1 MTAIY
6 LTTGA
11 PAMGGDPDSLDSY
24 ASDYDSAATSIQ
36 NAAAS
41 LLSIADDDQF
51 VSLAIDEVAAKVEE
65 ASKETA
71 QIAVRFSGAAEALAI
86 YSAALR
92 TAKAAA
98 AAATTNFEYAVGRF
112 DYWNTKAEDLAEEIR
127 SGTGDT
133 AQLTTDLTYATGR
146 RSYWQ
151 GQVTAAESSSTA
163 AFGDLD
169 DAAQKAISAIDQAMA
184 DSSLNDTF
192 GDDWSGFWEG
202 VYEWSQEYLAP
213 VFEFIMEAADLLST
227 IVGWIAFAVSILAIF
242 LPVLAPLAG
251 ALSLIAL
258 GLAALSFLAAG
269 VLTFLGKMSTNELG
283 QRGVKFAIS
292 AILSK
297 VGLGGVIGNGTKAA
311 TSAAAQALVR
321 PGPMMSTV
329 IVDVT
334 GEFMDVLLKKG
345 ISLGVNAGATAVY
358 PFTPAGQS
366 PETFLDPYPNAGGPD
381 WNVPPLPSIPTLAE
395 MGQGAQ
401 VTFPDASAIACTPTN

>member
-1 MTAIY
+1 MTALY
-6 LTTGA
+6 LTSGA
-11 PAMGGDPDSLDSY
+11 PAMGGDPDSLDIY

-41 LLSIADDDQF
+41 LLSISDDDQF
-51 VSLAIDEVAAKVEE
+51 VSLAVDEVAGKVEE

-71 QIAVRFSGAAEALAI
+71 QIAVRFSGAADALAV

-98 AAATTNFEYAVGRF
+98 ASATTNFEYAVGRF
-112 DYWNTKAEDLAEEIR
+112 DFWNTKAEDLADEIR

-146 RSYWQ
+146 RSHWQ
-151 GQVTAAESSSTA
+151 GQVSAEEANSAA
-163 AFGDLD
+163 AFSDLD
-169 DAAQKAISAIDQAMA
+169 DAAQKAITAIDQAMA

-213 VFEFIMEAADLLST
+213 VFDFIMQAADLLST
-227 IVGWIAFAVSILAIF
+227 IVGWIAFAVAILAVF

-251 ALSLIAL
+251 ILSLVAL
-258 GLAALSFLAAG
+258 GFAALSFLAAG
-269 VLTFLGKMSTNELG
+269 VLAFLGKMSMNELG

-311 TSAAAQALVR
+311 TTAVAQAIVR
-321 PGPMMSTV
+321 PGPMMSPV
-329 IVDVT
+329 IAEVV
-334 GEFMDVLLKKG
+334 GELLDVLLKKG
-345 ISLGVNAGATAVY
+345 ISTGVNAGATAVY

-366 PETFLDPYPNAGGPD
+366 PEHFLDPYPNAGGPD
-381 WNVPPLPSIPTLAE
+381 WNVPPLPIIPTLAE

-401 VTFPDASAIACTPTN
+401 VTFPDAAAVSCTPTN